1 MNKLFGT
8 TAVIEETRRSNSG
21 FLFMKRKGIASI
33 LFNCLLI
40 YFIGSLL
47 SGLLVSIPT
56 YISLS
61 QSDTFAE
68 LLSNPDSLTD
78 DAIYTIINEAL
89 PTWINA
95 FSLIATLGMIF
106 AVLYYSVKFE
116 GKRLF
121 SLGIIKKNAIFD
133 YLCGLLIGALMFSLC
148 FALIL
153 ASGETSMPEFNVNVN
168 WGIIL
173 LFFGGFLI
181 QGFSEEILVRGYLFV
196 SAASSKNVPFA
207 VFLSSIFFSFLHY
220 ANAGINL
227 LGIINLFLFGVFA
240 TLYFLRRGSIWG
252 IAAIHST
259 WNFMQGN
266 FFGCSVSGN
275 TGLDSIFNTV
285 KEGSS
290 VLFNGGDFG
299 PEGGLSVTIV
309 LIVAIAILLPLK
321 NKEIEVPLAKN
332 GNEFYSA

>member
-1 MNKLFGT
+1 MRNFWGT

-40 YFIGSLL
+40 YFVGSLL
-47 SGLLVSIPT
+47 SGLLLSIPT
-56 YISLS
+56 YISIS
-61 QSDTFAE
+61 QSDAFAE
-68 LLSNPDSLTD
+68 LLSNPDNLAND
-78 DAIYTIINEAL
+78 DIINRINESL
-89 PTWINA
+89 PTWLNSC
-95 FSLIATLGMIF
+95 SLIATLGMIF
-106 AVLYYSVKFE
+106 AVLFYSIKFE

-121 SLGIIKKNAIFD
+121 SLGIIKKGAVSD
-133 YLCGLLIGALMFSLC
+133 YLCGLLIGALMFSLS
-148 FALIL
+148 FLLII
-153 ASGETSMPEFNVNVN
+153 ASGETSLPTFNADVN

-173 LFFGGFLI
+173 LFFVGFLI
-181 QGFSEEILVRGYLFV
+181 QGFSEEVLVRGYLFV
-196 SAASSKNVPFA
+196 SVASNKNVPFA
-207 VFLSSIFFSFLHY
+207 VFISSIFFSLLHY
-220 ANAGINL
+220 ANAGINV
-227 LGIINLFLFGVFA
+227 LGLINLFLFGVFA
-240 TLYFLRRGSIWG
+240 SLYFLRRGSIWG

-275 TGLDSIFNTV
+275 AGLDSIFNTV

-299 PEGGLSVTIV
+299 PEGGLGVTIILV
-309 LIVAIAILLPLK
+309 VAIAILLPLK